1 MVKSYVENS
10 AVSDLD
16 FKQSVR
22 VATTGGIVLSGLQTV
37 DQVSLLN
44 GDRVLVKDQAEASQN
59 GIYIALAGAWN
70 RSLDA
75 NINSEVSSGMILFVE
90 EGFSNVRSIWILSTN
105 DPISIGTT
113 PLSFTKFIGAQGT
126 QGQQGAQGIQGI
138 QGTAGSQGTI
148 GNTGSQG
155 ITGNAG
161 SQGTVGNTGS
171 QGITGNNGSQG
182 TTGSQGMTG
191 SQGTSGYQG
200 SDGTQGIQGI
210 QGTRGASASGTALIG
225 NGSGTTITYSLS
237 EALNIVGSGST
248 SVSYNDSS
256 NTVTVSTPS
265 SFRSYE
271 LVNTTKSVF
280 TVDTGYSVN
289 NIDVYHNGIK
299 LINSQ
304 DFTATNG
311 TTFTLVNS
319 AISGDVVE
327 WSGFASVP
335 KINLSLGEVR
345 SDYVGTNNYIGIA
358 SAGSSESSGVWRIK
372 RNAIG
377 SDGVTIIT
385 TTATNVSWADRL
397 TASYS

>member
-126 QGQQGAQGIQGI
+126 QGQQGAQGI
-138 QGTAGSQGTI
+138 
-148 GNTGSQG
+148 QG